1 MIWRKKFYFYCKNHD
16 RVLLYVVL
24 FHTTVTRKALSG
36 NNYFTIIF
44 LLFPNK
50 MISRI
55 FFKYS
60 RSLVQTGLFL
70 QFITS
75 PFQTFTIFPVH
86 LFLERLRFHV
96 FPHMCGLIC
105 YSLIMK
111 IHSIWINLPSRLKS
125 FKSRV
130 VPIMLSCVKRLRAI
144 LLRSKLRQFVWQS
157 IFPSCS

>member
-1 MIWRKKFYFYCKNHD
+1 M
-16 RVLLYVVL
+16 
-24 FHTTVTRKALSG
+24 TRKALSG

-86 LFLERLRFHV
+86 FFLERLRFHV
-96 FPHMCGLIC
+96 FLYMHIC
-105 YSLIMK
+105 YSLKMN